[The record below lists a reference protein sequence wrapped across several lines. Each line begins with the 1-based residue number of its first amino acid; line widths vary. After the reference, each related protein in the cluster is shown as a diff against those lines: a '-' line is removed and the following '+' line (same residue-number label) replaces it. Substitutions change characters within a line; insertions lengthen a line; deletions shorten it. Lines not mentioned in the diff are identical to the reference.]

1 MGCVLLAP
9 ACIVEFFVTTTRET
23 TSPAA
28 GLAQPSR
35 AHVRQ
40 VPESGARLAHL
51 HKHLPHELRIARDV
65 QVVRGLGEPGAK
77 RVHAGDVLVL
87 KHGHVWVQKERACVL
102 RVLQKKNCD
111 RRSGADWHTHRLTKK
126 KKSWPG
132 ELEISLSLRGGAH
145 RGCDADTSS
154 CEPLRERD
162 LFLFCCRFTG
172 HSCLVVNRR
181 PPRAR
186 ALPRPN
192 RAGPNRPRVFTLSH
206 TTRLFTTERKW
217 RPIKR
222 KKSAAGEASRR
233 ADAAGAVHRSARGV
247 RAAAGGIRAPSGSGR
262 NEGGGL
268 ASAPIERQ
276 QHRLQVRLP
285 PPPPPPPRSPSFP
298 PCVVWCARTPQR
310 TAASPPL
317 PSVAPPL
324 CWPLREFPATQRL
337 SPGLTA

>member
-1 MGCVLLAP
+1 MVKGLPNKNRRPALLAS
-9 ACIVEFFVTTTRET
+9 VESALVPGLKKHLLRDRVGKGRVSAEQLANLFHASE
-23 TSPAA
+23 A
-28 GLAQPSR
+28 GLIEG
-35 AHVRQ
+35 V
-40 VPESGARLAHL
+40 L
-51 HKHLPHELRIARDV
+51 H
-65 QVVRGLGEPGAK
+65 
-77 RVHAGDVLVL
+77 
-87 KHGHVWVQKERACVL
+87 C
-102 RVLQKKNCD
+102 
-111 RRSGADWHTHRLTKK
+111 
-126 KKSWPG
+126 
-132 ELEISLSLRGGAH
+132 
-145 RGCDADTSS
+145 GCDADTSS